1 MKFTHGAAPNALF
14 CVSFRIAEN
23 VFVITATNRLISQKF
38 NTIISTIKKKH
49 DTKNSASI
57 ISYIIGAHYH
67 IPHVQLFRRK
77 KNIYKNTKWG
87 RGNWKKKGK
96 FQIHRPMT
104 LEINEVSLTPFAEA
118 TIKTSRAARY
128 IVSKLCM
135 FEFGLSNSC
144 FSFDPPRF
152 QK

>member
-1 MKFTHGAAPNALF
+1 MSCKMKFTHGAAPNALF

-77 KNIYKNTKWG
+77 KKHI
-87 RGNWKKKGK
+87 
-96 FQIHRPMT
+96 
-104 LEINEVSLTPFAEA
+104 
-118 TIKTSRAARY
+118 
-128 IVSKLCM
+128 
-135 FEFGLSNSC
+135 
-144 FSFDPPRF
+144 
-152 QK
+152 

>member
-77 KNIYKNTKWG
+77 KNIYKKYQMGERKLGEKGQVSDTPSNNT
-87 RGNWKKKGK
+87 
-96 FQIHRPMT
+96 
-104 LEINEVSLTPFAEA
+104 
-118 TIKTSRAARY
+118 
-128 IVSKLCM
+128 
-135 FEFGLSNSC
+135 
-144 FSFDPPRF
+144 
-152 QK
+152 